1 MGIAAGNCGVANP
14 EASHWQLFSRLSR
27 TAPHGRRV
35 GSAFIATAFAQET
48 PEAAST
54 QWRSVADQI
63 RPEFPKLAALVNSAE
78 NDVPAA
84 YMTFSK
90 LHSTNPIERLN
101 GVIKRRTQVAG
112 IFSNDNAVVRLFGAL
127 LLEENDKW
135 AVQRSR
141 YLSLGI
147 IAAMSDDLLISLS
160 AVAS

>member
-63 RPEFPKLAALVNSAE
+63 GPEFPKLAALVNSAE
-78 NDVPAA
+78 NDVPA

-90 LHSTNPIERLN
+90 LHSSNPIERLN

-112 IFSNDNAVVRLFGAL
+112 IFPNDDAVVRLFGAL
-127 LLEENDKW
+127 LLEENDKL

>member
-1 MGIAAGNCGVANP
+1 M
-14 EASHWQLFSRLSR
+14 
-27 TAPHGRRV
+27 GRRRR
-35 GSAFIATAFAQET
+35 I
-48 PEAAST
+48 
-54 QWRSVADQI
+54 QI

-78 NDVPAA
+78 NDVPA

-101 GVIKRRTQVAG
+101 GVIKHRTQVAG
-112 IFSNDNAVVRLFGAL
+112 FFPNDDAGVRLFGAL

>member
-54 QWRSVADQI
+54 Q
-63 RPEFPKLAALVNSAE
+63 
-78 NDVPAA
+78 
-84 YMTFSK
+84 
-90 LHSTNPIERLN
+90 
-101 GVIKRRTQVAG
+101 VAG
-112 IFSNDNAVVRLFGAL
+112 FFPNDDAGVRLFGAL

>member
-1 MGIAAGNCGVANP
+1 M
-14 EASHWQLFSRLSR
+14 ESRIPKLR
-27 TAPHGRRV
+27 TGSNFPGFLEPHRRRV

-84 YMTFSK
+84 YMTFFK